1 MEELVAIKKNIA
13 VVTSNEIANHFG
25 KNHFHVLRDIEKFK
39 KDVSNFGEMFK
50 EVKIKDSY
58 GRYQKSYEINRDG
71 FTLLAMGFTGK
82 KALQWKIDYI
92 KAFNKMESIIK
103 NRNNNEWIEKRTSGK
118 LTRIQETDTIQKL
131 VEYAKEQGSGNA
143 DKLYVVYSKLA
154 NKMAKIDGRDE
165 ATTQQLSELSM
176 MENIILHCIDIGMEK
191 GETYKEIYQY
201 SKKQLETFKA
211 VAFLE

>member
-1 MEELVAIKKNIA
+1 MEELVRIKKDEAMTTSLKIA
-13 VVTSNEIANHFG
+13 EKFN
-25 KNHFHVLRDIEKFK
+25 KNHKDVLRIIENK
-39 KDVSNFGEMFK
+39 KSLFNERNFTPVNYTDLKGEKRPMYYL
-50 EVKIKDSY
+50 D
-58 GRYQKSYEINRDG
+58 RD
-71 FTLLAMGFTGK
+71 FTTFIIMGFTGA
-82 KALQWKIDYI
+82 KADKWKLDYI

-103 NRNNNEWIEKRTSGK
+103 NKNNTEWIEKRSSVK

-154 NKMAKIDGRDE
+154 NKMAKINGRDE

-176 MENIILHCIDIGMEK
+176 MENIILHCIDIGMEE